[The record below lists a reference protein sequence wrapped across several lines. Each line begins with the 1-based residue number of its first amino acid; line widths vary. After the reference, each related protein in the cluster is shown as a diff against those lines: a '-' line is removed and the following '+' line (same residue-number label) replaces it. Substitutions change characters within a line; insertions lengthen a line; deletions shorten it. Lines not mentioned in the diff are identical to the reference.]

1 MPIKL
6 KSQNFISKIIF
17 SLWLLLILISLFL
30 MKDDIL
36 NILLFKKRYIRLLE
50 LLTIM
55 AIFCEGLFFKYI
67 FHRWT
72 IRKKA
77 FTLFIIALIVRLI
90 FLPLGKYVPSSD
102 FSNYYLGACH
112 FVNTGFSG
120 GTYPGL

>member
-55 AIFCEGLFFKYI
+55 AIF
-67 FHRWT
+67 
-72 IRKKA
+72 
-77 FTLFIIALIVRLI
+77 
-90 FLPLGKYVPSSD
+90 
-102 FSNYYLGACH
+102 
-112 FVNTGFSG
+112 
-120 GTYPGL
+120 

>member
-77 FTLFIIALIVRLI
+77 FTLFIIALIVDR
-90 FLPLGKYVPSSD
+90 KSV
-102 FSNYYLGACH
+102 
-112 FVNTGFSG
+112 V
-120 GTYPGL
+120 